1 MANVN
6 TMTKIQPAST
16 DTFTKQGFGFEI
28 SQIQCSNEAVM
39 QFAKFD
45 GRFPLELELLATQVN
60 LGLLIRRHLLGIGL
74 RDLLLN
80 QRAEDRLLRGRK
92 LCDIGVGH
100 DLHQARVD
108 ALPLWRPTLR
118 HAGLPAAAR

>member
-1 MANVN
+1 MKALVAGVSRMKGTAKKTGKPYDMANVN

-45 GRFPLELELLATQVN
+45 GRFPLELELITDMTQFA
-60 LGLLIRRHLLGIGL
+60 G
-74 RDLLLN
+74 
-80 QRAEDRLLRGRK
+80 RLVP
-92 LCDIGVGH
+92 IVVGV
-100 DLHQARVD
+100 VD
-108 ALPLWRPTLR
+108 
-118 HAGLPAAAR
+118 PAAKAAN